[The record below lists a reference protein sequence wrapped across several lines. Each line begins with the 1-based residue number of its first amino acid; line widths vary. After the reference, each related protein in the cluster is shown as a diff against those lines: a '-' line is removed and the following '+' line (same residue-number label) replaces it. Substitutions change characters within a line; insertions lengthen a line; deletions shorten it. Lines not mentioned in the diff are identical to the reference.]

1 MLETFSTISLQT
13 AVLFI
18 LIAVGFLCSKKGFF
32 SENSIG
38 ELSRFVLYVVTPC
51 VIVDSFHR
59 PYDSTMLRGLVIS
72 AGAAALVHLLNIT
85 LAHIFI
91 REKDTSAR
99 SVMRYASVFS
109 NCGYMSLPIQ
119 NIILGSDGVFYC
131 ATFIGVFTLFTWTY
145 GLIIMGGKKDDIKLK
160 KFLKNPGIIGII
172 IGLFIFLTS
181 SKLPQILLVPIKSF
195 TALNTPVPMLII
207 GYYLS
212 RINSLSAFWNR
223 KVLLV
228 AFLRLIASPLIS
240 LLLLWVAGIKGALLV
255 SLVISASAPSAA
267 NTVMFAS
274 LFRKN
279 SELAVSIMS
288 LTTLLSIIT
297 IPLIISFAFG
307 FA

>member
-18 LIAVGFLCSKKGFF
+18 LIAVGFLCSKRGFF

-38 ELSRFVLYVVTPC
+38 ELSRFVLYAVTPC

-59 PYDSTMLRGLVIS
+59 PFDSTMLRGLVIS

-119 NIILGSDGVFYC
+119 NMILGSDGVFYC
-131 ATFIGVFTLFTWTY
+131 AIFIGVFTLFTWTY
-145 GLIIMGGKKDDIKLK
+145 GLIIMGGKLEDIKLK
-160 KFLKNPGIIGII
+160 RLALNPGILGILV
-172 IGLFIFLTS
+172 GMFFFLTPFS
-181 SKLPQILLVPIKSF
+181 LPQILHIPIKGL
-195 TALNTPVPMLII
+195 AAMNTPLPMVII
-207 GYYLS
+207 GFYLS
-212 RINSLSAFWNR
+212 RISSLSVFGSR
-223 KVLLV
+223 QVMTV
-228 AFLRLIASPLIS
+228 VILRLILSPIIS
-240 LLLLWVAGIKGALLV
+240 LFILCFMGLKETLLI

>member
-18 LIAVGFLCSKKGFF
+18 LIAVGFLCSKRGFF

-38 ELSRFVLYVVTPC
+38 ELSRFVLYAVTPC

-59 PYDSTMLRGLVIS
+59 PFDSTMLRGLVIS

-119 NIILGSDGVFYC
+119 NMILGSDGVFYC
-131 ATFIGVFTLFTWTY
+131 AIFIGVFTLFTWTY
-145 GLIIMGGKKDDIKLK
+145 GLIIMGGKLEDIKLK
-160 KFLKNPGIIGII
+160 RLALNPGILGILV
-172 IGLFIFLTS
+172 GMFFFLTPFS
-181 SKLPQILLVPIKSF
+181 LPQILHIPIKGL
-195 TALNTPVPMLII
+195 AAMNTPLPMVII
-207 GYYLS
+207 GFYLS
-212 RINSLSAFWNR
+212 RISSLSVFGSR
-223 KVLLV
+223 QVMTV
-228 AFLRLIASPLIS
+228 VILRLILSPIIS
-240 LLLLWVAGIKGALLV
+240 LFILCFIGLKETLLI

>member
-32 SENSIG
+32 SEKSIG

-59 PYDSTMLRGLVIS
+59 PFDSTMLKGLIIS

-119 NIILGSDGVFYC
+119 NMILGNDGVFYC
-131 ATFIGVFTLFTWTY
+131 AIFIGVFTLFTWTY
-145 GLIIMGGKKDDIKLK
+145 GLIIMGGKLGDIKLK
-160 KFLKNPGIIGII
+160 RLALNPGILGILV
-172 IGLFIFLTS
+172 GMFFFLTPFS
-181 SKLPQILLVPIKSF
+181 LPQILHIPIKGL
-195 TALNTPVPMLII
+195 AAMNTPLPMVII
-207 GYYLS
+207 GFYLS
-212 RINSLSAFWNR
+212 RISSLSVFGSR
-223 KVLLV
+223 QVMTV
-228 AFLRLIASPLIS
+228 VILRLILSPIIS
-240 LLLLWVAGIKGALLV
+240 LFILCFLGLRETLLI

>member
-18 LIAVGFLCSKKGFF
+18 LIAVGFLCSKRGFF

-38 ELSRFVLYVVTPC
+38 ELSRFVLYAVTPC

-59 PYDSTMLRGLVIS
+59 PFDSTMLRGLVIS

-119 NIILGSDGVFYC
+119 NMILGSDGVFYC
-131 ATFIGVFTLFTWTY
+131 AIFIGVFTLFTWTY
-145 GLIIMGGKKDDIKLK
+145 GLIIMGGKLEDIKLK
-160 KFLKNPGIIGII
+160 RLALNPGILGILV
-172 IGLFIFLTS
+172 GMFFFLTPFS
-181 SKLPQILLVPIKSF
+181 LPQILHIPIKGL
-195 TALNTPVPMLII
+195 AAMNTPLPMVII
-207 GYYLS
+207 GFYLS
-212 RINSLSAFWNR
+212 RISSLSVFGSR
-223 KVLLV
+223 QVMTV
-228 AFLRLIASPLIS
+228 VILRLILSPIIS
-240 LLLLWVAGIKGALLV
+240 LFILCFLGLKETLLI

>member
-18 LIAVGFLCSKKGFF
+18 LIAVGFLCSKRGFF
-32 SENSIG
+32 SEKSIG

-59 PYDSTMLRGLVIS
+59 PFDSTMLKGLVIS

-119 NIILGSDGVFYC
+119 NMILGSDGVFYC
-131 ATFIGVFTLFTWTY
+131 AIFIGVFTLFTWTY
-145 GLIIMGGKKDDIKLK
+145 GLIIMGGNLGDIKLK
-160 KFLKNPGIIGII
+160 RLALNPGILGILV
-172 IGLFIFLTS
+172 GMFFFLTPFS
-181 SKLPQILLVPIKSF
+181 LPQILHIPIKGL
-195 TALNTPVPMLII
+195 AAMNTPLPMVII
-207 GYYLS
+207 GFYLS
-212 RINSLSAFWNR
+212 RINSLAVFGSR
-223 KVLLV
+223 QVMLV
-228 AFLRLIASPLIS
+228 VILRLVLSPILSLFILCFLGLRETMLI
-240 LLLLWVAGIKGALLV
+240 
-255 SLVISASAPSAA
+255 SLVISASAPAAA

-279 SELAVSIMS
+279 SELAVLIMS
-288 LTTLLSIIT
+288 FTTLLSIIT

>member
-1 MLETFSTISLQT
+1 MLETFSTISFQT

-18 LIAVGFLCSKKGFF
+18 MIGVGFAFSKKGFF
-32 SENSIG
+32 SEKSIG
-38 ELSRFVLYVVTPC
+38 ELSKFVLYAVTPC
-51 VIVDSFHR
+51 VIIDSFNR
-59 PYDSTMLRGLVIS
+59 PFDMSMLKGLLFS
-72 AGAAALVHLLNIT
+72 ALAAFAVHLINIA

-91 REKDTSAR
+91 REKDTYAC
-99 SVMRYASVFS
+99 SVMRYGTVFS

-181 SKLPQILLVPIKSF
+181 TKLPQILLVPIKSF

-212 RINSLSAFWNR
+212 GITSLSAFWSR

-255 SLVISASAPSAA
+255 SLVISASSPAAA

-274 LFRKN
+274 LFRKD
-279 SELAVSIMS
+279 SKLAVTVMS
-288 LTTLLSIIT
+288 FTTLLSMVT
-297 IPLIISFAFG
+297 IPVIISFALMV
-307 FA
+307 A